1 MRIRALISKTIS
13 NITVFTDKIMVF
25 LFPNTCPFCGKVS
38 EAGICGACR
47 AKLPYVRNP
56 YCMRCGKP
64 IRREEEEYCYDCSR
78 HSHYYESG
86 RAVWRHVSVVRPAI
100 YQFKYHNRRIY
111 GRALPVRWH
120 VHMAEQYVNG
130 RSPSSSQY
138 HSVKAED
145 GKEDIIRQKSW
156 QKRLADLWTFR

>member
-78 HSHYYESG
+78 P
-86 RAVWRHVSVVRPAI
+86 VSYTHLDVYKRQIILWILDLVPENMVV
-100 YQFKYHNRRIY
+100 K
-111 GRALPVRWH
+111 
-120 VHMAEQYVNG
+120 
-130 RSPSSSQY
+130 
-138 HSVKAED
+138 
-145 GKEDIIRQKSW
+145 
-156 QKRLADLWTFR
+156 

>member
-86 RAVWRHVSVVRPAI
+86 RAVWQHVSVVQSINSNIIIDGYMAV
-100 YQFKYHNRRIY
+100 H
-111 GRALPVRWH
+111 LPVRWY

>member
-38 EAGICGACR
+38 EAGICDACR

-78 HSHYYESG
+78 HSHYYDERQGGLAACVSG
-86 RAVWRHVSVVRPAI
+86 APGNLSI
-100 YQFKYHNRRIY
+100 QI
-111 GRALPVRWH
+111 
-120 VHMAEQYVNG
+120 
-130 RSPSSSQY
+130 S
-138 HSVKAED
+138 
-145 GKEDIIRQKSW
+145 
-156 QKRLADLWTFR
+156 